1 MKSNKVSQMGL
12 LIALAFVLSYLESLL
27 PIQFGIPGVK
37 LGLANIVV
45 IIAIVQFDEKEAF
58 FLTLAKAILVGV
70 TFGSLYSMA
79 YSMAGGILSTIVMVI
94 MHRTGKFSVVGISEA
109 GGAVHN
115 IGQVLVAMI
124 VLKSMDLK
132 YYLGFLVICGLITGF
147 IIGITAKS
155 ILCHIRK
162 I

>member
-27 PIQFGIPGVK
+27 PIQLGIPGVK

-58 FLTLAKAILVGV
+58 FLTLAKTILVGV

-79 YSMAGGILSTIVMVI
+79 YSMAGGVLSTIVMLI
-94 MHRTGKFSVVGISEA
+94 MYRTGKFSVVGISEA
-109 GGAVHN
+109 GGVVHN

-132 YYLGFLVICGLITGF
+132 YYLGFLIICGLVTGF
-147 IIGITAKS
+147 IIGITAKN
-155 ILCHIRK
+155 ILCHIRT